1 MAIDTLF
8 AAAPTV
14 INATYDKVWVSEIVI
29 SAPDLGGDAQAR
41 VLLRK
46 FRSTESGAE
55 FSPEAGEWI
64 TVDSLLAGAES
75 DPDLAAAVGS
85 LMSYVAKVGI
95 QQGVIAP
102 PAA

>member
-1 MAIDTLF
+1 MSIETLF

-14 INATYDKVWVSEIVI
+14 INAIYDKVWVSEIVI

-46 FRSTESGAE
+46 FRTTESGAE
-55 FSPEAGEWI
+55 FSPEPGEWI
-64 TVDSLLAGAES
+64 TVDSIIAGAES

-85 LMSYVAKVGI
+85 LMAYIAKVGVM
-95 QQGVIAP
+95 QGVIAP
-102 PAA
+102 PA